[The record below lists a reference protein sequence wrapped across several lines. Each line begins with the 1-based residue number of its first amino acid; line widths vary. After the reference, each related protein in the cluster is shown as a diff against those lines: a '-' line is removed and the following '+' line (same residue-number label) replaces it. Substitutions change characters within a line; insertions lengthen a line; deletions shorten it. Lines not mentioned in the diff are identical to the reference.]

1 MTRLDLHAELV
12 EVLGS
17 RYVYFQPPTSVKM
30 EYPCIVYSVEGSY
43 RVDADN
49 KIYKRKRQYHLTYI
63 TRDPD
68 DTTPERIE
76 EMRYCRFKNQLVVER
91 LYHTHFTIYF

>member
-1 MTRLDLHAELV
+1 M

-17 RYVYFQPPTSVKM
+17 RYVYFQPPTGVKM
-30 EYPCIVYSVEGSY
+30 EYPCIVYAVEGSH
-43 RVDADN
+43 RLDADN
-49 KIYKRKRQYHLTYI
+49 KIYGRKRRYKLTHI

-68 DTTPERIE
+68 DQTPLRIE
-76 EMRYCRFKNQLVVER
+76 EMRYCRLTAITVVNR

>member
-1 MTRLDLHAELV
+1 
-12 EVLGS
+12 
-17 RYVYFQPPTSVKM
+17 M

-49 KIYKRKRQYHLTYI
+49 EIYKRKRRYHLTHI

-68 DTTPERIE
+68 DTTPDRIE
-76 EMRYCRFKNQLVVER
+76 EMRYCRLKNQTVVER